1 MDTYMDTKIL
11 IVYPLHILQFI
22 IGDNIVSSK
31 DWSRF
36 MTWDGHDGE
45 MIVSGK
51 PQIIDRTIPKIM
63 DGEVSKLW
71 RKLWMPCSPGE
82 RSGHYLF

>member
-1 MDTYMDTKIL
+1 MDTYMDTKIF
-11 IVYPLHILQFI
+11 IFFPLHFLQFI

-36 MTWDGHDGE
+36 MTWDGHDGK

-51 PQIIDRTIPKIM
+51 PQIIDRAMPKVM
-63 DGEVSKLW
+63 EGEVS
-71 RKLWMPCSPGE
+71 
-82 RSGHYLF
+82 

>member
-1 MDTYMDTKIL
+1 MDTYMDTKIF
-11 IVYPLHILQFI
+11 IVFPLHILQFI
-22 IGDNIVSSK
+22 VADHIVSSK

-51 PQIIDRTIPKIM
+51 SQIVDRTMPKIM
-63 DGEVSKLW
+63 EGQVSKLW

-82 RSGHYLF
+82 RSVHYLF